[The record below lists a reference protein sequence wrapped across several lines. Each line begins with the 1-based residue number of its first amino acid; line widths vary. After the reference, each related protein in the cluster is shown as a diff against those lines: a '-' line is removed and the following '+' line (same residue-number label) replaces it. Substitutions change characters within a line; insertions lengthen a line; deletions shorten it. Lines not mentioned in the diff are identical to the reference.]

1 MSLIKIG
8 VFYDGNY
15 FLQASNFYAYGH
27 SRRKRLSVFGLHQF
41 ICHQVAELENVP
53 KHSCRIVDAHYFR
66 GRLNAYDAS
75 QRGDLL
81 FWDRA
86 FDDILMAEGVN
97 THYLPIKLN
106 SEGQKIEKG
115 IEVLMALETLEVARV
130 KNLDVVVLLA
140 GEGDYVP
147 LVRKINALGTKV
159 MILGWDI
166 EYLNENNNRIFIKT
180 SVELLQEAS
189 FPILMNDVVDRKN
202 QSNEALINNLFVA
215 NESKKP
221 TSIDVSETGEGK
233 IGEIL
238 SLKNG
243 FGFIKYPP
251 NNVFF
256 HFSNL
261 INSDFQELHIG
272 DQVMFDLEKGDE
284 GQDIARNVR
293 CLVEY
298 N

>member
-1 MSLIKIG
+1 MNLLKIG

-15 FLQASNFYAYGH
+15 FLQASNYYAYGH
-27 SRRKRLSVFGLHQF
+27 ARRKRLSVYGLHQF
-41 ICHQVAELENVP
+41 IRYQVADLENVEV
-53 KHSCRIVDAHYFR
+53 HSCKVVDAHYFR

-86 FDDILMAEGVN
+86 FDDILMSEGVN

-130 KNLDVVVLLA
+130 KNLDVVVLVA
-140 GEGDYVP
+140 GDSDFVP
-147 LVRKINALGTKV
+147 LIRKINALGIKV
-159 MILGWDI
+159 MVLGWDV
-166 EYLNENNNRIFIKT
+166 EYVNENGNRMT
-180 SVELLQEAS
+180 TRSSSELLEEAS
-189 FPILMNDVVDRKN
+189 FPIMMNDIIDNSKGKREELVND
-202 QSNEALINNLFVA
+202 LFVINDSRKPVLHEE
-215 NESKKP
+215 NEP
-221 TSIDVSETGEGK
+221 GEGK
-233 IGEIL
+233 MGEIL

-243 FGFIKYPP
+243 FGFIKFPP

-261 INSDFQELHIG
+261 IDSDFQDLHVG

-284 GQDIARNVR
+284 GQDIAKNVR
-293 CLVEY
+293 LLVTY
-298 N
+298 H

>member
-1 MSLIKIG
+1 MSILKIG

-15 FLQASNFYAYGH
+15 FLQASNYYAYGH
-27 SRRKRLSVFGLHQF
+27 SRSKRLSVNGLHQF
-41 ICHQVAELENVP
+41 IRHQASQLEETP
-53 KHSCRIVDAHYFR
+53 IHSCKIVDAHYFR

-97 THYLPIKLN
+97 THYIPVKIN
-106 SEGQKIEKG
+106 IEGQKIEKG
-115 IEVLMALETLEVARV
+115 LEVYLSLEALEITRLR
-130 KNLDVVVLLA
+130 NLDLA
-140 GEGDYVP
+140 VIIAGDGVYTP
-147 LVRKINALGTKV
+147 LAKKIMALGTKV
-159 MILGWDI
+159 MVLGWDI
-166 EYLNENNNRIFIKT
+166 EYVNENNNRIMNRV
-180 SVELLQEAS
+180 SAE
-189 FPILMNDVVDRKN
+189 LMNEAN
-202 QSNEALINNLFVA
+202 FPLLMNEIIDQKTAWKDDLVNNLFVA

-221 TSIDVSETGEGK
+221 TYAEENMAGEGR

-243 FGFIKYPP
+243 FGFIKFPP

-261 INSDFQELHIG
+261 VNSDFQDLQVG
-272 DQVMFDLEKGDE
+272 DQVMFDLEKNED
-284 GQDIARNVR
+284 GQDIAKNVR
-293 CLVEY
+293 MLMTY